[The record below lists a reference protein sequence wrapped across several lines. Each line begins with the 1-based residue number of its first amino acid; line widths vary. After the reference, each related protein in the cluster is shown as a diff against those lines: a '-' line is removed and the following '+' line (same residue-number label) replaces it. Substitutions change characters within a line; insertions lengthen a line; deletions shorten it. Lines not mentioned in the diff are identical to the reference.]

1 VRWLGPALFAC
12 LAFATSLAL
21 ARAGGGQHYSPPG
34 GGYGGSSP
42 SGGYG
47 SGYYGGGGGGGGG
60 LGYLIYLIIRLTFTY
75 PLVMIPLWLFVGYL
89 FYRASQNRASVATPR
104 EIRNLDE
111 QRMTPR
117 RDVND
122 SLAELQ
128 RSDPSFDAD
137 AFFERTK
144 KVFLE
149 IQEAWF
155 RRNLDPVRQYMSDGL
170 HRRFTTLLALMQ
182 LQNQRNGLADAQ
194 VLSARLLD
202 VTRTA
207 AFDCLTVRIH
217 ASLRDVDVP
226 ATDSDEQARK
236 KARAASAEEFTELW
250 TFVRRRD
257 AKTKPGWDASQ
268 GKCPNCDWV
277 LSEITQP
284 SEYLP
289 HDDTAPGL
297 DGLQAHDPDAAPE
310 LLQDRGL
317 LLFWKWLEAWA
328 FADVRRLQ
336 KLATKEAITEIQ
348 AEIDAMAQ
356 RKQSFLVHDPAVG
369 GTRVAAVE
377 TGGEQDRVHVE
388 IRWSAMLGGAR
399 SPRPYRSILTMV
411 RSASAKT
418 DRGVGLSTER
428 CGSCGAPLSDSDSTK
443 CDFCGH
449 ELSEAT
455 LEWQFETLVPYEQW
469 QRPMVM
475 PRRTNSAF
483 ATSSERLRLM
493 RVMVAIV
500 KADGVVEPQELRLLR
515 DCALRWH
522 VPWPTVQQM
531 LDERV
536 DETFADLTPQ
546 SPEQARAFV
555 EQLVEA
561 AQVDGRVDRRER
573 QLIYRAAARLGLDN
587 AAVDGMLG

>member
-1 VRWLGPALFAC
+1 
-12 LAFATSLAL
+12 
-21 ARAGGGQHYSPPG
+21 
-34 GGYGGSSP
+34 
-42 SGGYG
+42 
-47 SGYYGGGGGGGGG
+47 
-60 LGYLIYLIIRLTFTY
+60 
-75 PLVMIPLWLFVGYL
+75 MIPLWILVGY
-89 FYRASQNRASVATPR
+89 FIYAGSRNRGSVATPR

-111 QRMTPR
+111 QRMTPS

-122 SLAELQ
+122 SLADLQ

-137 AFFERTK
+137 AFFERTR

-155 RRNLDPVRQYMSDGL
+155 LRNLDPVRQYMSDGVY
-170 HRRFTTLLALMQ
+170 RRFTTLLALMQ

-207 AFDCLTVRIH
+207 AYDCLTVRMH

-226 ATDSDEQARK
+226 ATDTDEQARK

-257 AKTKPGWDASQ
+257 AKTKPGWDTSQ
-268 GKCPNCDWV
+268 GKCPSCGAPFAGGAANKCEYCNAIVNSGNYDWV

-289 HDDTAPGL
+289 HEDTAPGL

-328 FADVRRLQ
+328 FADSRRLQ
-336 KLATKEAITEIQ
+336 KLATRAAITELQ
-348 AEIDAMAQ
+348 AGIAAMAEK
-356 RKQSFLVHDPAVG
+356 KQSFLVHDPAVG

-377 TGGEQDRVHVE
+377 TGGAQDRAHIE
-388 IRWSAMLGGAR
+388 IRWSAILGAAR
-399 SPRPYRSILTMV
+399 APRPYRSILTMV
-411 RSASAKT
+411 RGAAAKT
-418 DRGVGLSTER
+418 DRGVGLSNER
-428 CGSCGAPLSDSDSTK
+428 CGSCGAPLSNSDSTK

-455 LEWQFETLVPYEQW
+455 LEWQFEALVPYEMW
-469 QRPMVM
+469 QRPLLA
-475 PRRTNSAF
+475 PRRTNAAF
-483 ATSSERLRLM
+483 ATSSERLRLL

-522 VPWPTVQQM
+522 IPWPTVEQ
-531 LDERV
+531 LLSEPV
-536 DETFADLTPQ
+536 DETFADLVPQ
-546 SPEQARAFV
+546 SPAQAPAFV

-561 AQVDGRVDRRER
+561 ARVDGRIDRRER
-573 QLIYRAAARLGLDN
+573 QLIERAAAKLGLDSG
-587 AAVDGMLG
+587 AVDELLGNG